1 MSDRFEL
8 KDGSEIIIRTM
19 EDDDI
24 DRSFAFFEALSEQD
38 RTYLRVDVTQR
49 HVVEQRIAA
58 MASGR
63 VKRLVALASDQI
75 VADGALELAGEGW
88 RAHMCELRLIVA
100 TSHQRKGLGM
110 VMGRELYAL
119 GASQKV
125 EEMVVKMMRPQ
136 AAARAIFQTLGFVEQ
151 AAITD
156 YVKDRAGSRQDLL
169 VMRCDLEAMGRKLE
183 NYFATAD
190 WQRTR

>member
-8 KDGSEIIIRTM
+8 KDGSEVIIRPM
-19 EDDDI
+19 RADDV
-24 DRSFAFFEALSEQD
+24 DRSLAFFESLSEQD
-38 RTYLRVDVTQR
+38 RAYLRVDVTQR
-49 HVVEQRIAA
+49 EVVEQRIAA
-58 MASGR
+58 RASGA
-63 VKRLVALASDQI
+63 VKRLIALAGEQI

-88 RAHMCELRLIVA
+88 RAHLCELRLIVA

-125 EEMVVKMMRPQ
+125 EEIVVKMMRPQ
-136 AAARAIFQTLGFVEQ
+136 SAARAIFEQLGFVEH
-151 AAITD
+151 AAIAD
-156 YVKDRAGSRQDLL
+156 YVQDRAGGRQDLL
-169 VMRCDLEAMGRKLE
+169 VMRCDLEAMRQKLE
-183 NYFATAD
+183 DYFASDD